1 MEYGKKLV
9 EWTEGWSESRLCK
22 AELLFKVK
30 DTLLDAESILYILS
44 DHVIKSWMKNILNRL
59 EAKDERWTSW
69 PMKFKVD

>member
-9 EWTEGWSESRLCK
+9 VWTEGSSESRLCK

-44 DHVIKSWMKNILNRL
+44 DHVIKSWMNNILNRL
-59 EAKDERWTSW
+59 EAKDER
-69 PMKFKVD
+69 